1 MKNIKVLLF
10 VFAAFYMVTG
20 LFARDVETHSVE
32 NLKSWQDSFDLNSRK
47 AGKYNIMVKAIDL
60 TIMLLL
66 KVRLIFILIR
76 ILTCRFAE

>member
-32 NLKSWQDSFDLNSRK
+32 NLKSWQDSKMRYLVNTK
-47 AGKYNIMVKAIDL
+47 
-60 TIMLLL
+60 
-66 KVRLIFILIR
+66 ILQV
-76 ILTCRFAE
+76 